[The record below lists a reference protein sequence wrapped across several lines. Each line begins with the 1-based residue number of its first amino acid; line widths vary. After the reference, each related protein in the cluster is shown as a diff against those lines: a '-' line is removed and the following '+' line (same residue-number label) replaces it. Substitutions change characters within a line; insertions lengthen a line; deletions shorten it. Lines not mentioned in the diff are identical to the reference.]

1 MKTIAEFVEQG
12 INNLPE
18 LQAALQTA
26 MQLEFSTIPPYLC
39 AEWSIQTDPA
49 GVGGMIHDIVV
60 QEMFH
65 FALAGNMLSAI
76 NGNPSIASAGFLPT
90 YPTTTL
96 PGKIPLLDRTTT
108 PPTLATL
115 TLLPLSLPQV
125 QIFMDIE
132 YPESTPVA
140 LVATAPAT
148 IGGFYDTIVTAFSD
162 TVKPQIS
169 ASAPFISWPQ
179 GKIGQIAS
187 ITDAI
192 AAITRIKTEGEGT
205 KGSPD
210 EPLGNTLPFAHY
222 YTFKEIH
229 EGKKLVQDSNTGKW
243 SFTGDPIAFPTA
255 IHNAAPAT
263 QPNPD
268 QTAFSNTLLGML
280 QKLQACWTA
289 NPPPISSIIFGD
301 MFSLKE
307 SGIKLFQQLILPEFV
322 LPSSS

>member
-1 MKTIAEFVEQG
+1 MKTIVQFVEQG
-12 INNLPE
+12 INNLPD

-26 MQLEFSTIPPYLC
+26 IQLEFSTIPPYLC

-49 GVGGMIHDIVV
+49 GVGAMIHNIVV

-76 NGNPSIASAGFLPT
+76 DGNPSIATSGFLPI

-96 PGKIPLLDRTTT
+96 PGDIALLDRTTS
-108 PPTLATL
+108 PPTPATL
-115 TLLPLSLPQV
+115 ALLPLSLPQV
-125 QIFMDIE
+125 QVFMDIE
-132 YPESTPVA
+132 YPEFPPVA
-140 LVATAPAT
+140 LAAGPAT
-148 IGGFYDTIVTAFSD
+148 IGNFYDTIATAFSD
-162 TVKPQIS
+162 TVKPQIN

-179 GKIGQIAS
+179 GKIGKIAS

-192 AAITRIKTEGEGT
+192 AAITRIKTEGEGAQ
-205 KGSPD
+205 GSPD
-210 EPLGNTLPFAHY
+210 EPPGNTLPFAHY

-229 EGKKLVQDSNTGKW
+229 EGKKLVQDPNTRKW

-255 IHNAAPAT
+255 IHNAVPAT

-289 NPPPISSIIFGD
+289 SPPSISSIIFGD
-301 MFSLKE
+301 MFSLKQ
-307 SGIKLFQQLILPEFV
+307 SGVKLFQQLILPEFV
-322 LPSSS
+322 LPSPS

>member
-1 MKTIAEFVEQG
+1 VKTIAEFVEQG

-229 EGKKLVQDSNTGKW
+229 EGKKLVQDPNTGKW

-255 IHNAAPAT
+255 IHNAVPAT

-289 NPPPISSIIFGD
+289 SPPPISSIIFGD